1 MRQSIAILSILA
13 SAACAQDVVSFFFPG
28 GYDGV
33 DPVATINTV
42 NPSTTEFHIACPTDT
57 DDSECGWGPGLDVT
71 ILSQT
76 RFQAQMSTDVVS
88 MSLGCDYNEK
98 AVEMTCTVNQ
108 VGGNDDTGGEPIT
121 ATLSSDDVQFLSA
134 TVVAGNSLLTD
145 AGSMVPSMTGFAQS
159 SSTIATATRSAS
171 AGLMTPSGSV
181 APTSTMA
188 SASALASGATSAAS
202 GSSSAS
208 VSAPESTG
216 AAFKYGIEG
225 SMLLALAG
233 AAALNAW

>member
-1 MRQSIAILSILA
+1 
-13 SAACAQDVVSFFFPG
+13 
-28 GYDGV
+28 
-33 DPVATINTV
+33 
-42 NPSTTEFHIACPTDT
+42 
-57 DDSECGWGPGLDVT
+57 
-71 ILSQT
+71 
-76 RFQAQMSTDVVS
+76 MSTDVVS

>member
-1 MRQSIAILSILA
+1 
-13 SAACAQDVVSFFFPG
+13 
-28 GYDGV
+28 
-33 DPVATINTV
+33 
-42 NPSTTEFHIACPTDT
+42 
-57 DDSECGWGPGLDVT
+57 
-71 ILSQT
+71 
-76 RFQAQMSTDVVS
+76 MSTDVVS

-121 ATLSSDDVQFLSA
+121 ATLSSDDVKFLSA

-145 AGSMVPSMTGFAQS
+145 AGSAIPSMTEFAQGG
-159 SSTIATATRSAS
+159 STIATTTRSAS

-181 APTSTMA
+181 MPTSTMA
-188 SASALASGATSAAS
+188 SASASASEATSAAS

-216 AAFKYGIEG
+216 AATKYGIEG
-225 SMLLALAG
+225 SVLLALAG
-233 AAALNAW
+233 AAALNVW

>member
-1 MRQSIAILSILA
+1 
-13 SAACAQDVVSFFFPG
+13 
-28 GYDGV
+28 
-33 DPVATINTV
+33 
-42 NPSTTEFHIACPTDT
+42 
-57 DDSECGWGPGLDVT
+57 
-71 ILSQT
+71 
-76 RFQAQMSTDVVS
+76 MSTDVVS

-121 ATLSSDDVQFLSA
+121 ATLSSDDVKFLSA

-145 AGSMVPSMTGFAQS
+145 AGSAIPSMTEFAQGG
-159 SSTIATATRSAS
+159 STIATATRSAS

-181 APTSTMA
+181 MPTSTMA
-188 SASALASGATSAAS
+188 SASEATSAAS

-216 AAFKYGIEG
+216 AATKYGIEG
-225 SMLLALAG
+225 SVLLALAG
-233 AAALNAW
+233 AAALNVW

>member
-1 MRQSIAILSILA
+1 
-13 SAACAQDVVSFFFPG
+13 
-28 GYDGV
+28 
-33 DPVATINTV
+33 
-42 NPSTTEFHIACPTDT
+42 
-57 DDSECGWGPGLDVT
+57 
-71 ILSQT
+71 
-76 RFQAQMSTDVVS
+76 MSTDVVS

-121 ATLSSDDVQFLSA
+121 ATLSSDDVKFLSA

-145 AGSMVPSMTGFAQS
+145 AGSAISSMTEFAQGG
-159 SSTIATATRSAS
+159 STIATATRSAS

-181 APTSTMA
+181 MPTSTMA
-188 SASALASGATSAAS
+188 SASEATSAAS

-216 AAFKYGIEG
+216 AATKYGIEG
-225 SMLLALAG
+225 SVLLALAG
-233 AAALNAW
+233 AAALNVW

>member
-1 MRQSIAILSILA
+1 VLKTSSASFSLVVRHSSPRNIAHQSLTRS
-13 SAACAQDVVSFFFPG
+13 
-28 GYDGV
+28 GYDGI
-33 DPVATINTV
+33 DPVATINTA
-42 NPSTTEFHIACPTDT
+42 NPSTTEFHIACPTGA

-76 RFQAQMSTDVVS
+76 RFQAQMSTDTIS

-108 VGGNDDTGGEPIT
+108 IGGNDDTGGKPIT

-145 AGSMVPSMTGFAQS
+145 AASVVPSMTGSAQS
-159 SSTIATATRSAS
+159 GSTIATTTRSAS
-171 AGLMTPSGSV
+171 AGAMTPSGSV
-181 APTSTMA
+181 MPTNTMA
-188 SASALASGATSAAS
+188 SASESTLAAS
-202 GSSSAS
+202 GSASSS
-208 VSAPESTG
+208 PSMPESTG

-225 SMLLALAG
+225 SALLALVG

>member
-57 DDSECGWGPGLDVT
+57 DDSDECGWGPGLDVT

-121 ATLSSDDVQFLSA
+121 ATLSSDDVKFLSA

-145 AGSMVPSMTGFAQS
+145 AGSAIHSMTEFAQGG
-159 SSTIATATRSAS
+159 STIATTTRSAS

-181 APTSTMA
+181 MPTSTMA
-188 SASALASGATSAAS
+188 SASASEATSAAS

-216 AAFKYGIEG
+216 AATKYGIEG
-225 SMLLALAG
+225 SVLLALAG
-233 AAALNAW
+233 AAALNVW

>member
-42 NPSTTEFHIACPTDT
+42 KPSTTEFHIACPTDA
-57 DDSECGWGPGLDVT
+57 DDTECGWGPGLDVT

-76 RFQAQMSTDVVS
+76 RFQAQMSTDTVS

-108 VGGNDDTGGEPIT
+108 IGGNDDTGGEPIT

-145 AGSMVPSMTGFAQS
+145 AGSVVPST
-159 SSTIATATRSAS
+159 TRSAQGSSAIATTTRSPS

-181 APTSTMA
+181 VPTSTMA
-188 SASALASGATSAAS
+188 STSASGATSAAS

-208 VSAPESTG
+208 VSLPESTG

-225 SMLLALAG
+225 SALFALAG
-233 AAALNAW
+233 VAALNAW